1 MFNNLGLSYT
11 KAGKFEEA
19 LKYLSKAVEIVT
31 DEKGN
36 FSLENSSVI
45 GNYGH
50 ALGMSGKVEEGV
62 AFLTLALKRKLEEET
77 PTFPSIQ
84 KFYQKLTEI
93 FEFAG
98 EEHKTKEYKA
108 MAKWSELRA
117 KGQFLQDVDQVSF
130 EKEVGIPYSRA
141 LEIEEELRSS
151 ED

>member
-1 MFNNLGLSYT
+1 MGLSYT

-62 AFLTLALKRKLEEET
+62 SFLTLALKRKLEEET

-84 KFYQKLTEI
+84 KSYQKLTEI

-98 EEHKTKEYKA
+98 KEHYAKEYKG
-108 MAKWSELRA
+108 MAKWGELRA
-117 KGQFLQDVDQVSF
+117 QGQFAEKIDPKAF

-141 LEIEEELRSS
+141 LEIEEEIMG
-151 ED
+151 